1 MEDSIV
7 KIAFL
12 GLGKMGIAVARRLR
26 DSGADLVVWNRS
38 PKSAEDLAMKVAAT
52 PQEAVSGRD
61 VVFTMLNDDEAV
73 RDVVLGAGGVAAAM
87 AAGAIHVSLSTI
99 SVELSANLTEE
110 HRRRGQIF
118 VAAPVFGR
126 PNVAEAGKLWIA
138 VAGDASA
145 IERIRPLLETASRG
159 ITVVGSEPKQAHALK
174 LGGNFLITSMI
185 QGLSEGFVFAAAN
198 GIDPAV
204 FLETVNSALFQSPFY
219 AAYGKVMLEPPPQP
233 GATIALGIKDI
244 CLLLEAARADGVR
257 LPLAEYLAGKLQLA
271 SETGLTHED
280 WAVGQYRLAQSLSKP
295 KAPGQS

>member
-1 MEDSIV
+1 M

-12 GLGKMGIAVARRLR
+12 GLGKMGMAVARRLL
-26 DSGADLVVWNRS
+26 DSGADMMVWNRS
-38 PKSAEDLAMKVAAT
+38 AKSAAPVAGMKVAAT
-52 PQEAVSGRD
+52 PAEAVNGRD

-73 RDVVLGAGGVAAAM
+73 RDVVLGSGGVAAAM
-87 AAGAIHVSLSTI
+87 TARAIHVSLSTI
-99 SVELSANLTEE
+99 SVQLSAHLTEE

-138 VAGDASA
+138 VAGDAAA

-185 QGLSEGFVFAAAN
+185 QGLSEGFVFASAN

-219 AAYGKVMLEPPPQP
+219 AGYGKVMLEPPAQP
-233 GATIALGIKDI
+233 GATIALGIKDMG
-244 CLLLEAARADGVR
+244 LLLEAARANEIR
-257 LPLAEYLAGKLQLA
+257 LPLADHLARKLQLA
-271 SETGLTHED
+271 SETGLTRED
-280 WAVGQYRLAQSLSKP
+280 WAVGQYRLAQSLSTS